1 MPEPNTTPNP
11 NDSSP
16 TTPEPNPI
24 VNMKAQDLF
33 NENIRLNNELKAAL
47 EKLKRTEDLL
57 AQAND
62 IIKSD
67 MRSRKIDSITRVSNY
82 TVEDLDK
89 MSLDELDQIERTLQ
103 MAKKHFAPVVSV
115 GDSDEKPAG
124 LDGIYEAERK
134 KWVERM

>member
-1 MPEPNTTPNP
+1 MPEIKPTPNP
-11 NDSSP
+11 NDTP
-16 TTPEPNPI
+16 PTPEPNP
-24 VNMKAQDLF
+24 VVSMKSQDLF
-33 NENIRLNNELKAAL
+33 NENIRLNNELKATL
-47 EKLKRTEDLL
+47 DKLKRTEDLL

-124 LDGIYEAERK
+124 LDGIYEEERK
-134 KWVERM
+134 KALANM